1 MKIKRYIA
9 ADMQQA
15 MIKIKQDMGNNA
27 IILNTKRIK
36 KGGLLGLFAKSMIE
50 VTAASD
56 FQNDLFRK
64 KENEHLSLKDAGF
77 KTTYQPNKDGD
88 YDKSSPL
95 GYRIKESQTF
105 TGYNYKKSDEI
116 EELRQELNELK
127 EMLRYLTKTGGM
139 SYDEQIARNIGA
151 LDEVYQTLIQ
161 NEVEPDIAKRLIEK
175 TADRL
180 NGKDLKDKVKIK
192 NEIKGEISNK
202 IKDTFL
208 KVKKNNRQIMAFIG
222 PTGVGKT
229 TSIAKLAANFAL
241 CENRRVGLITA
252 DTYRIAAV
260 EQLKTYAEIMEV
272 PLEVIYTPD
281 EMKRALDLYESFDT
295 ILIDTAGTSSRNKM
309 QINELKNL
317 LEAIPLTDTFLVL
330 SATTR
335 NKDLIEVIDNYSI
348 IKTNR
353 ILFTKLDETSTYGC
367 LLNVINYTNNALSY
381 ITIGQSVPEDIEE
394 ADPDRIASLVL
405 GEYAY
410 GRSGK

>member
-1 MKIKRYIA
+1 
-9 ADMQQA
+9 
-15 MIKIKQDMGNNA
+15 
-27 IILNTKRIK
+27 
-36 KGGLLGLFAKSMIE
+36 
-50 VTAASD
+50 
-56 FQNDLFRK
+56 
-64 KENEHLSLKDAGF
+64 
-77 KTTYQPNKDGD
+77 
-88 YDKSSPL
+88 
-95 GYRIKESQTF
+95 
-105 TGYNYKKSDEI
+105 
-116 EELRQELNELK
+116 
-127 EMLRYLTKTGGM
+127 
-139 SYDEQIARNIGA
+139 
-151 LDEVYQTLIQ
+151 
-161 NEVEPDIAKRLIEK
+161 
-175 TADRL
+175 
-180 NGKDLKDKVKIK
+180 
-192 NEIKGEISNK
+192 
-202 IKDTFL
+202 
-208 KVKKNNRQIMAFIG
+208 MAFIG

-241 CENRRVGLITA
+241 YENRRVGLITA